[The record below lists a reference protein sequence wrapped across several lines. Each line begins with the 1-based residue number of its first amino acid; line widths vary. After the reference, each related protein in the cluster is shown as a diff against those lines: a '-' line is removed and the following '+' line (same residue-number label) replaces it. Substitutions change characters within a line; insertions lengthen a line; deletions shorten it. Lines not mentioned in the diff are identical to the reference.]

1 MNIFTEN
8 IDFYPTPAEVIER
21 MMEDET
27 VADKVVLEPSA
38 GKGNIV
44 DWLLERGA
52 SRVIACEKDPNLR
65 AILQGKCEVVADDFL
80 TLTSEDVAHVEMLI
94 MNPPFSADIQH
105 IMHAFSIAPAGCVI
119 IALCNDSHLEKGYA
133 NSREIQFRELVA
145 DNGYSENLGQCF
157 GRSERC
163 TDVWVCLVK
172 LYKPGTD
179 ASEFDGF
186 VFDGTPDLDACGG
199 GTPGVMS
206 YDFIRDVV
214 TRYCRA
220 VAAFDEVKAKADEIN
235 ALAQFPGA
243 GPYDTPPIRFCAVRT
258 DRENRSEPVS
268 HDRYKKELQKYFW
281 RVIFRKMNLEKYA
294 TKQLRE
300 QINKFVERQQHVPF
314 TMRNIYNVI
323 DIIFQTNG
331 QRMQNAIC
339 EAFDT
344 ICSFSAENSTA
355 GESWK
360 TNSNYMVNQKFIVPY
375 ITDGYD
381 FCGDPRPRVE
391 IRFGYN
397 GNNADLIEDVVKALC
412 YLNGTPYES
421 FESLHRFAQGKPWG
435 EWFEWTFFR
444 CKAFKKGTMHFV
456 FLSEDVWAKFN
467 QAVASVRGWELPQKP
482 TYKKRSA

>member
-44 DWLLERGA
+44 DWLLSRGA

-65 AILQGKCEVVADDFL
+65 TILQGKCEVVADDFL
-80 TLTSEDVAHVEMLI
+80 TLRPEDVSHVDMI
-94 MNPPFSADIQH
+94 VMNPPFSSDMKH
-105 IMHAFSIAPAGCVI
+105 ITHAYGIAPAGCTV
-119 IALCNDSHLEKGYA
+119 IALCNGSHIEKGYA
-133 NSREIQFRELVA
+133 NETELAFRQLIE
-145 DNGYSENLGQCF
+145 DHGYSEGLGQCF
-157 GRSERC
+157 GRSERP
-163 TDVWVCLVK
+163 TDVWVSLVK
-172 LYKPGTD
+172 LYKPGQG
-179 ASEFDGF
+179 ASEFDGYL
-186 VFDGTPDLDACGG
+186 FDGAPDLTMGG
-199 GTPGVMS
+199 GDRPGVMT

-243 GPYDTPPIRFCAVRT
+243 GRYDTPPIQFKAIRT
-258 DRENRSEPVS
+258 DTDRHFETIS

-281 RVIFRKMNLEKYA
+281 RVIFSKMELEKYA

-300 QINKFVERQQHVPF
+300 QINKFVERQQNVPF
-314 TMRNIYNVI
+314 SMRNIYRVI

-331 QRMQNAIC
+331 QRMRNAVC

-355 GESWK
+355 GEKWK
-360 TNSNYMVNQKFIVPY
+360 TNSNYMVNRKFIVPY

-381 FCGDPRPRVE
+381 FMGDARPHVE
-391 IRFGYN
+391 LCSW
-397 GNNADLIEDVVKALC
+397 GNTELVEDISKALC
-412 YLNGTPYES
+412 FITGTRYENL
-421 FESLHRFAQGKPWG
+421 ESLREACRNRPWG
-435 EWFEWTFFR
+435 QWF
-444 CKAFKKGTMHFV
+444 H
-456 FLSEDVWAKFN
+456 
-467 QAVASVRGWELPQKP
+467 
-482 TYKKRSA
+482 